1 MAERTVTYHE
11 GWETAA
17 DDIGAGYERN
27 EDAIAALAPADWV
40 RGYFARMALQA
51 RVEARRRG

>member
-1 MAERTVTYHE
+1 MGTQSVTYHE
-11 GWETAA
+11 GWETAV
-17 DDIGAGYERN
+17 DDIRAGYERN

-40 RGYFARMALQA
+40 RGYFAHLDLQA